1 MKFRKLLIVLG
12 LAALIVA
19 GCAPK
24 PTPTPTPVSPT
35 ATLTSVPP
43 TATPTPVPP
52 TPTPMPAPYPM
63 TITDMAGREVTI
75 EVEPQAIVSLASSN
89 TEILYALGLGDK
101 VVGVTEFCNYPPE
114 VTAKPK
120 VGGFADVDT
129 EKVVEVGPDLI
140 LVANIHAAE
149 VVPALEKLGLTVVVI
164 DPPDIAGVLEGIKLV
179 GKMTSQEKEAEAL
192 TAEMQERIN
201 LVAKSVEG
209 RERSRVFWEIS
220 SDLWTAGPGSF
231 INDLIVRA
239 GGENIAAEAEAPWA
253 QLSNEAIIAA
263 DPEVIFLADHPF
275 GETAETV
282 AARPGWD
289 KISAVVNDCVVEIKD
304 TDIFSR
310 PGPRVVDALEM
321 AAKALHC
328 DAFES
333 SSAALA
339 LVWCMLLRL
348 PLLRPSTLM
357 PLSKERG

>member
-1 MKFRKLLIVLG
+1 MKFKLLIVLG
-12 LAALIVA
+12 LVALIAA

-24 PTPTPTPVSPT
+24 ITPTPTP
-35 ATLTSVPP
+35 VPP

-52 TPTPMPAPYPM
+52 TPTPVPPTPTPTPAPYPM

-75 EVEPQAIVSLASSN
+75 EVEPQAIVSLAPSN

-114 VTAKPK
+114 AAEKPK
-120 VGGFADVDT
+120 VGGFSDVNT
-129 EKVVEVGPDLI
+129 EKVVELEPDLI
-140 LVANIHAAE
+140 LAANIHATE

-164 DPPDIAGVLEGIKLV
+164 DPPDIPAVLKGIKLV
-179 GKMTSQEKEAEAL
+179 GKITGQEEAAEAL
-192 TAEMQERIN
+192 TAELQERID
-201 LVAKSVEG
+201 AITKAVEG
-209 RERSRVFWEIS
+209 LEKPRVFWEIS

-231 INDLIVRA
+231 INDIIVRA
-239 GGENIAAEAEAPWA
+239 GGENIAAEAEAPWV
-253 QLSNEAIIAA
+253 QLSNEVIIAA

-275 GETAETV
+275 GETAESV

-289 KISAVVNDCVVEIKD
+289 EISAVVNDRIIEVED

-321 AAKALHC
+321 AAKALHP

-333 SSAALA
+333 SSAALP
-339 LVWCMLLRL
+339 LVWWI
-348 PLLRPSTLM
+348 PLGYSRLRPSTLV